1 MIPTKLV
8 VGTTLATEAPKR
20 RSRRG
25 IPNYPL
31 EFRRQLAKLA
41 CEPGV
46 SVARLAMEHG
56 LNPNLVFKWH
66 RALRAGDA
74 FASDDVAVGILPI
87 TGRPSAFSVF
97 LYPQRQQRSLRFA
110 CLGRQRYGLT
120 LFHMSFRAGRILPIR
135 RRRSVH
141 DGPAHKDH
149 ALPLAVWLK
158 PVSTFGLFNDDD
170 V

>member
-20 RSRRG
+20 CSRRG

-66 RALRAGDA
+66 RALRVGDA

-87 TGRPSAFSVF
+87 TGRPSLFPCSYTRNANNVPCGS
-97 LYPQRQQRSLRFA
+97 PA
-110 CLGRQRYGLT
+110 LGGNVTGL
-120 LFHMSFRAGRILPIR
+120 PC
-135 RRRSVH
+135 
-141 DGPAHKDH
+141 
-149 ALPLAVWLK
+149 
-158 PVSTFGLFNDDD
+158 ST
-170 V
+170 

>member
-66 RALRAGDA
+66 RVLRAVTLSRPTMSQSVSFPLQEGR
-74 FASDDVAVGILPI
+74 SEERRVGKEC
-87 TGRPSAFSVF
+87 
-97 LYPQRQQRSLRFA
+97 RSRWSP
-110 CLGRQRYGLT
+110 Y
-120 LFHMSFRAGRILPIR
+120 H
-135 RRRSVH
+135 
-141 DGPAHKDH
+141 
-149 ALPLAVWLK
+149 
-158 PVSTFGLFNDDD
+158 
-170 V
+170 